1 MRNLISK
8 VKGWFTPTEKKKDY
22 LIEGLKPHL
31 RESNQAFFD
40 EMRGS
45 KSNGSGKEV
54 TVKMD
59 VFEEMRNR
67 AFTRTDA
74 DFFANCSERA
84 KIMELDPA
92 EIVEHAKQ
100 NLKEEFDALPFGRI
114 SDGAKEAII
123 RIVREDAEN
132 RAINYVDVLR
142 RKTNEALNHNIQ
154 QEMDKEQTA

>member
-8 VKGWFTPTEKKKDY
+8 VKGWLTASEKSKEYPIPSFEEIDGGIFDK
-22 LIEGLKPHL
+22 L
-31 RESNQAFFD
+31 RE
-40 EMRGS
+40 S

-59 VFEEMRNR
+59 VFEEMRKR

>member
-8 VKGWFTPTEKKKDY
+8 VKDWITPSEKGKEYHIPSFEEIDGGIFDK
-22 LIEGLKPHL
+22 L
-31 RESNQAFFD
+31 RE
-40 EMRGS
+40 G

-59 VFEEMRNR
+59 VFEEMRKR
-67 AFTRTDA
+67 ALTRTDA

-123 RIVREDAEN
+123 RIVREDVAN
-132 RAINYVDVLR
+132 QTISHVDALR
-142 RKTNEALNHNIQ
+142 RKTAEALNHNIQ
-154 QEMDKEQTA
+154 QEMDKEQTV

>member
-8 VKGWFTPTEKKKDY
+8 VKGWFIPSEKKKDY

-59 VFEEMRNR
+59 VFEEMRKR

-123 RIVREDAEN
+123 RIVREDVAN
-132 RAINYVDVLR
+132 RTISHVDALR
-142 RKTNEALNHNIQ
+142 SKTAEALNRNIQ
-154 QEMDKEQTA
+154 EEIERV

>member
-8 VKGWFTPTEKKKDY
+8 VKGWFVPSEKKKDY

-54 TVKMD
+54 TVLVDVLNKMND
-59 VFEEMRNR
+59 V
-67 AFTRTDA
+67 TPPSK
-74 DFFANCSERA
+74 SERA

-114 SDGAKEAII
+114 SDEAKEAII
-123 RIVREDAEN
+123 RIVREDVAN
-132 RAINYVDVLR
+132 RTISHVDALR
-142 RKTNEALNHNIQ
+142 SKTAEALNRNIQ
-154 QEMDKEQTA
+154 REMNKEWIA